1 MKSIL
6 KCTVFRPHKP
16 TVKTRTNTPE
26 IAATLLRRSHRH
38 FQALST
44 WTNTKTISRISKI
57 SPGTP
62 NPSAVPV
69 AVNTGR
75 NRPDWIDTKRPVT
88 AKSSWNILAARTMYR
103 RLYLSNYN
111 HGQKSLGQSERNFNS
126 MRITSSVAKSS
137 AVFLQIHV
145 LSPLPTQYNVER
157 SKESCLDG
165 FNTVCGVG
173 VGGRDVRC

>member
-88 AKSSWNILAARTMYR
+88 AKSS
-103 RLYLSNYN
+103 
-111 HGQKSLGQSERNFNS
+111 
-126 MRITSSVAKSS
+126 
-137 AVFLQIHV
+137 
-145 LSPLPTQYNVER
+145 
-157 SKESCLDG
+157 
-165 FNTVCGVG
+165 
-173 VGGRDVRC
+173 